1 MYYKEWH
8 EIPCTVQ
15 TDISHII
22 AHTWMVVQVEE
33 ASSVKLCRKLISNNI
48 ALNTPFI
55 GHFMFLRLFWMLDQK
70 S

>member
-8 EIPCTVQ
+8 EIPCTMQ
-15 TDISHII
+15 IDISHII
-22 AHTWMVVQVEE
+22 ARTWMVVQAEE
-33 ASSVKLCRKLISNNI
+33 AFGKALQEACSNNI

-55 GHFMFLRLFWMLDQK
+55 GPFMFLRLFWMLYQK